1 METGLLCAK
10 NIISLPTVLCIEM
23 KNATITAW
31 LDQETED
38 KVAVGL
44 TIHALYYPKYLLF
57 STAACVEQSRQK
69 RVKFRARQLSL
80 SIIETTNRGWK
91 QSCLTGLH
99 TSLFIKTLH
108 LAYSVGWMPCF

>member
-23 KNATITAW
+23 KNATITVW

-44 TIHALYYPKYLLF
+44 DKVAVGLTTIAQEKFLY
-57 STAACVEQSRQK
+57 TCIV
-69 RVKFRARQLSL
+69 LSQISAIL
-80 SIIETTNRGWK
+80 N
-91 QSCLTGLH
+91 CC
-99 TSLFIKTLH
+99 
-108 LAYSVGWMPCF
+108 MC

>member
-38 KVAVGL
+38 KVAVEL
-44 TIHALYYPKYLLF
+44 TTIAQEKFLYTCMVLF
-57 STAACVEQSRQK
+57 QISAILNYCM
-69 RVKFRARQLSL
+69 
-80 SIIETTNRGWK
+80 
-91 QSCLTGLH
+91 C
-99 TSLFIKTLH
+99 
-108 LAYSVGWMPCF
+108 